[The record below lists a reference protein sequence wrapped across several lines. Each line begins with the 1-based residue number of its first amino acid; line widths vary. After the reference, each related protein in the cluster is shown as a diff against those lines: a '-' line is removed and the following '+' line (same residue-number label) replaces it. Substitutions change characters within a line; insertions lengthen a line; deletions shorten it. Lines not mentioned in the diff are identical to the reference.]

1 MSKKDKRFEMVLKE
15 GNGILGYTHIFRD
28 KQTGVH
34 YLYHGVGYGG
44 GLTPLLDWECK
55 PIADMQ

>member
-1 MSKKDKRFEMVLKE
+1 MSKKDKRYEMVLKE

-34 YLYHGVGYGG
+34 YLYR
-44 GLTPLLDWECK
+44 
-55 PIADMQ
+55 